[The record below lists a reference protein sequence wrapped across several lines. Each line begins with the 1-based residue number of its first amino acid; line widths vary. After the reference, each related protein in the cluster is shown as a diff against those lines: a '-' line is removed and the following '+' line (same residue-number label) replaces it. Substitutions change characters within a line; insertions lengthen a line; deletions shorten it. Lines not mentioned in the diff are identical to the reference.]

1 MKVSHITNTGIS
13 KYVKSHTKENLN
25 KEYSTNIDIKNKES
39 DMAFG
44 VYSNQGIVSFGG
56 KKTFVLEEGQSIDSV
71 KTKLYIGRKNSS
83 AYEVESDRVILEDGA
98 PIRHLNLVNKYFVPP
113 FPLSYEEK
121 IYDLNKTK
129 VIMIGNAQINSLTT
143 EDGSLPNVDRI
154 YNGAIPKILDGLT
167 YIDSVYFLNNV
178 VVKDKIPRNVHN
190 RIILRDNA
198 FVDKLNCNCINVMG
212 KSHLNTAHLELS
224 GSIGVYEEGTVD
236 LIENA
241 SYIEMERKAKVKNIT
256 SSEKIKMSGDSFV
269 ENCDVD
275 EAYLSSLSKVKNLTC
290 NKIEIDDGL
299 PQIENLKTKTAEL
312 GDFAKVKNLEAD
324 EVVLRKNASVEKMVV
339 KNRLEIN
346 NDGKVSDVTLTGDN
360 ARVVISGNRTIG
372 SKINFE
378 GKNGEIHLIADKNGY
393 TPKILLEGLSNCKVY
408 VDGILQYDIER
419 KDPKDLKE
427 TYVSPSLGLPV
438 NSNIEEQHND
448 STSLKGFAK
457 VAGMDELK
465 RTLYED
471 VIYPMTRPE
480 LYKEYGLE
488 PVNGFLLYGPPGCG
502 KTYIAKALA
511 EETGRYFVE
520 MPASSVGSTYQ
531 HQTSKNISVKFNEAR
546 RNAPSIIFIDEV
558 EALAPAREL
567 LDGDSSSVDINEQVT
582 ELLQQINNC
591 KDKNVFIIFATNEP
605 QKIDNAIKRT
615 GRIDKKIFLPPPDTE
630 TRKILFNM
638 YLDKIKRKEENID
651 VAQLAQKTH
660 NYTAEDIRMVVRQAS
675 MFALRENRNVSL
687 LDLKNSIA
695 VTPPS
700 LTDSMIA
707 SYKEKGEM
715 V

>member
-1 MKVSHITNTGIS
+1 MKVSPITNRGIS

-25 KEYSTNIDIKNKES
+25 KEYSTNVDIKNKKS
-39 DMAFG
+39 DAAFNAC
-44 VYSNQGIVSFGG
+44 SNLDVVSFGA

-71 KTKLYIGRKNSS
+71 KAKLYIGRKNSN
-83 AYEVESDRVILEDGA
+83 AYKVEAARVILEDGA
-98 PIRHLNLVNKYFVPP
+98 RIRHLNLVNKYFVPP

-129 VIMIGNAQINSLTT
+129 VIMIGNAQLDCLTT
-143 EDGSLPNVDRI
+143 EDSSLPNVDRI

-167 YIDSVYFLNNV
+167 NIDSIYFLNNT

-241 SYIEMERKAKVKNIT
+241 SYIEMEKKAKVKNIT
-256 SSEKIKMSGDSFV
+256 SSKKIKMSDDSFV
-269 ENCDVD
+269 ENCNVD
-275 EAYLSSLSKVKNLTC
+275 EAYLSSLSKVRNLTC
-290 NKIEIDDGL
+290 NKIEIEDGL

-312 GDFAKVKNLEAD
+312 GGFAKVKNMEAD
-324 EVVLRKNASVEKMVV
+324 EVILRSNASVKKMIV
-339 KNRLEIN
+339 KKRLEVN
-346 NDGKVSDVTLTGDN
+346 DDGKISDVTLIGDN
-360 ARVVISGNRTIG
+360 ARVIISGNRTIG

-393 TPKILLEGLSNCKVY
+393 TPKILLDGLSNCKVY
-408 VDGILQYDIER
+408 VDGILQHNIEL

-438 NSNIEEQHND
+438 SSNIEEQHND
-448 STSLKGFAK
+448 SIGLKGFAK

-471 VIYPMTRPE
+471 VIYPMTRPG

-520 MPASSVGSTYQ
+520 MPASSVGSHYQ
-531 HQTSKNISVKFNEAR
+531 HLTTKNIAAKFAEAR

-567 LDGDSSSVDINEQVT
+567 LDGDSSSVDINEQIT

-591 KDKNVFIIFATNEP
+591 RDKKIFIIFATNEP

-615 GRIDKKIFLPPPDTE
+615 GRIDKKIFLPPPDIE
-630 TRKILFNM
+630 TRKILFSM
-638 YLDKIKRKEENID
+638 YLDKVKRKDENID
-651 VAQLAQKTH
+651 IAQLAQKTH

-675 MFALRENRNVSL
+675 VFAMRENRNVSL
-687 LDLKNSIA
+687 SDLKNSIA
-695 VTPPS
+695 VTQPS
-700 LTDSMIA
+700 LTDSMVA

-715 V
+715 E